1 MPMQLNKSEKLLDAM
16 GGEAPGPSSQWI
28 QQQPTWIIPNVGNN
42 VNNNFSLRTGEEF
55 SMEFLQDRFAARRVP
70 TVPDSAQKHEKKVVL
85 NYDQNGHLVYEGLT
99 GILGLRRMDS
109 ECASDI
115 SEYVSA
121 RGSNKEIE
129 NGAYADKSN
138 KYQKED
144 GDNGHGLRKA
154 FGEMNC
160 DWTGLLPAAPP
171 IYKSGS
177 PHSSNFPG
185 SGVSDG
191 SQSGKMKFLCSFG
204 GKILPRPS
212 DGKLRYVG
220 GETHIISIR
229 KNTTREELVNKTLGI
244 CNQPHTIKYQL
255 PGEDL
260 DALISVSSDEDLQ
273 NMIEEYYGLERHE
286 GSQRLRIFLIPLGES
301 EKTSSLEVIQPS
313 SPDYQY
319 VVAVNGILDPSP
331 RKNSGGQSLASEASQ
346 LGTNLDR
353 DPSFLR
359 NSPTA
364 PVQPEIKSGFNALRP
379 AQFFN
384 QSQNMSRPP
393 NHSPPFYPVLLQGE
407 DSKSV
412 HMQLHGDNSCLV
424 TAQLPPENSSAN
436 NAGYKCPLQ
445 GVVPLM
451 NHHHPYQQVDV
462 GQPDPAGGGHLHNHC
477 PSKEV
482 ATPAVDQND
491 SNTDGF
497 SCKRPMHKERTFHSE
512 KPISRTED
520 PLGLFSGSRDS
531 IDSHRGMP
539 HAFSD
544 SKLHEN
550 GGNSASCSQEGTS
563 ALPPLNFPKAQLYPL
578 LDPSSSQEKPL
589 QPHENIDHVYPQVQY
604 KLVDVDSTGSQ
615 SRLDLLNFST
625 GSEISG
631 RNKPIH
637 EDPSGI
643 EDKYQTAEDDLSNS
657 GLMIPSH
664 FEENCSTSETL
675 ERFDGKY
682 PFLCQDGE
690 LCEERS
696 PATGL
701 EYKKILPDVNSSLT
715 PTFAVDTSIQEL
727 QASGHVLPASSAIN
741 FKPSEDSLM
750 EHSQNF
756 QLGKSPPDLLVMSQ
770 GTANDQD
777 YALTITAS
785 GEQGKGISEIGNSEF
800 AGVYPSARQSR
811 DENSL
816 ADLMAGSSYGL
827 ASHEPPLLQPVASQ
841 KDMGLQEP
849 MLRSSAELYP
859 FAVHDDSGLSLNMNK
874 NDHII
879 IPNPTKDALPRREF
893 SLLDDDFVDYPDQ
906 KVENMGLEGSVSEE
920 LNVKDSTLVSHDQN
934 QMVSVIVEDVKETI
948 SPCFQSSA
956 VAVPLILYESSSDLI
971 DVVSPTATEFEG
983 SIIPEFESGD
993 AADDEDKT
1001 ESISDAM
1008 IAEMEARAYDLQ
1020 IIKNSDL
1027 EELRELGSGTYGTV
1041 YHGKWRGTDVAI
1053 KRIKKSCFSGRSSE
1067 QERLTRD
1074 FWREARIL
1082 SKLHHPNVV
1091 AFYGVVPDGTGGT
1104 LATVTEYMV
1113 NGSLRHVLLKKDRSL
1128 DRRKKLMIAMD
1139 AAFGMEYLH
1148 SKNIVHFDLK
1158 CDNLLVNLRDPQ
1170 RPICKVGDFGLSRI
1184 KRNTLVSGGVRGTLP
1199 WMAPELLNGS
1209 SSRVSEKVD
1218 VFSFGISMWE
1228 ILTGEEPYENMHCGA
1243 IIGGIVKN
1251 NLRPSIPEHC
1261 DPGWRN
1267 LMEHCWSPDPDNR
1280 PSFTEIANR
1289 LRSMSIA
1296 LQSKGYNNPLTKH
1309 VKPKISS

>member
-16 GGEAPGPSSQWI
+16 GGEAPGPSAQWI

-42 VNNNFSLRTGEEF
+42 VNNNFSVRTGEEF

-109 ECASDI
+109 ECASDM

-121 RGSNKEIE
+121 RGSDKEIE

-138 KYQKED
+138 KYHKED

-160 DWTGLLPAAPP
+160 DWTGLVPAAPP

-364 PVQPEIKSGFNALRP
+364 PVQSEIKGGFNALHP

-412 HMQLHGDNSCLV
+412 HMQLHGDNSCQGVEGSSISFV
-424 TAQLPPENSSAN
+424 TAQLPPENSSTN

-451 NHHHPYQQVDV
+451 NHRHPYQQVDV
-462 GQPDPAGGGHLHNHC
+462 GQPDPAKGGHLHNHY

-482 ATPAVDQND
+482 VTTAVNQND
-491 SNTDGF
+491 SNFDGF
-497 SCKRPMHKERTFHSE
+497 SGKRPMHKERTFHSE

-520 PLGLFSGSRDS
+520 PLGLFSGSGDS

-550 GGNSASCSQEGTS
+550 GGNSAYCSQEGTS
-563 ALPPLNFPKAQLYPL
+563 ALSPLNFPKAQLYPL
-578 LDPSSSQEKPL
+578 LDPSSLQEKPL

-625 GSEISG
+625 CSKTSG
-631 RNKPIH
+631 RNEPIH

-643 EDKYQTAEDDLSNS
+643 DDKYQTAEDDLSNS

-664 FEENCSTSETL
+664 FEENCSASETL

-690 LCEERS
+690 LCEERP

-701 EYKKILPDVNSSLT
+701 EYKKTLPDVNSSLT

-741 FKPSEDSLM
+741 FKPSVDSLM

-756 QLGKSPPDLLVMSQ
+756 RLGKSPPDLLVMSQ
-770 GTANDQD
+770 GTASDQD

-859 FAVHDDSGLSLNMNK
+859 FAVHDDSGLNLNMNK

-879 IPNPTKDALPRREF
+879 IQNPTKDALIRREF

-934 QMVSVIVEDVKETI
+934 QMESVIVEDVNETI

-956 VAVPLILYESSSDLI
+956 VAVPHILYESSSDLI
-971 DVVSPTATEFEG
+971 DVVSPTATELEG
-983 SIIPEFESGD
+983 SIIPGFES
-993 AADDEDKT
+993 EV
-1001 ESISDAM
+1001 
-1008 IAEMEARAYDLQ
+1008 RL
-1020 IIKNSDL
+1020 L
-1027 EELRELGSGTYGTV
+1027 ELD
-1041 YHGKWRGTDVAI
+1041 W
-1053 KRIKKSCFSGRSSE
+1053 
-1067 QERLTRD
+1067 
-1074 FWREARIL
+1074 
-1082 SKLHHPNVV
+1082 KL
-1091 AFYGVVPDGTGGT
+1091 
-1104 LATVTEYMV
+1104 
-1113 NGSLRHVLLKKDRSL
+1113 
-1128 DRRKKLMIAMD
+1128 
-1139 AAFGMEYLH
+1139 
-1148 SKNIVHFDLK
+1148 
-1158 CDNLLVNLRDPQ
+1158 
-1170 RPICKVGDFGLSRI
+1170 
-1184 KRNTLVSGGVRGTLP
+1184 
-1199 WMAPELLNGS
+1199 
-1209 SSRVSEKVD
+1209 
-1218 VFSFGISMWE
+1218 
-1228 ILTGEEPYENMHCGA
+1228 
-1243 IIGGIVKN
+1243 
-1251 NLRPSIPEHC
+1251 
-1261 DPGWRN
+1261 
-1267 LMEHCWSPDPDNR
+1267 
-1280 PSFTEIANR
+1280 
-1289 LRSMSIA
+1289 
-1296 LQSKGYNNPLTKH
+1296 
-1309 VKPKISS
+1309 